1 MTGSG
6 KREDGFDVCIR
17 EALNRKADTLKPSSE
32 DAGRMCAV
40 IHERIKEEEKM
51 TRRWSIK
58 KAAAAAAAV
67 CALGTIT
74 AVAAG
79 KATQSISHSD
89 LREEVREYSKAEELR
104 DRLGEN
110 VKMPETFSNGYSFLA
125 AVPSHDQG
133 LDEEGNVVAQGENL
147 NVVYGKEGMADVNLD
162 IQITPVYGEAAAGE
176 TAAGEM
182 AAGEAAFG
190 EVASGD
196 LVFRH
201 GDVVLSYSC
210 DQYLFL
216 PPDQKPSEEDQAREA
231 AGELY
236 ISYGSSE
243 EQRKESSYITWSD
256 DGMIYMLLSFDNTMT
271 PEEFAGMAG
280 EIIDMHQ

>member
-1 MTGSG
+1 MKRSE

-17 EALNRKADTLKPSSE
+17 EALNRKAETLKPSSE

-51 TRRWSIK
+51 TGRWSIK
-58 KAAAAAAAV
+58 KAAAAAAVV

-79 KATQSISHSD
+79 KVTQSISHSD

-104 DRLGEN
+104 DRLGAD
-110 VKMPETFSNGYSFLA
+110 VKMPETFSNGYSFQA

-133 LDEEGNVVAQGENL
+133 MDEEGNVVTQGENL
-147 NVVYGKEGMADVNLD
+147 NVVYGKAGMADVNLD

-176 TAAGEM
+176 
-182 AAGEAAFG
+182 AAFG
-190 EVASGD
+190 EAASGD
-196 LVFRH
+196 QVFRH

>member
-1 MTGSG
+1 MKRSE

-17 EALNRKADTLKPSSE
+17 EALNRKAETLKPSSE

-51 TRRWSIK
+51 TGRWSIK
-58 KAAAAAAAV
+58 KAAAVAAVV

-79 KATQSISHSD
+79 KVTQSISHSD
-89 LREEVREYSKAEELR
+89 LREEVREYSRAEELR
-104 DRLGEN
+104 DRLGAD
-110 VKMPETFSNGYSFLA
+110 VKMPETFSNGYSFRA

-133 LDEEGNVVAQGENL
+133 VDEEGNVVTQGENL

-162 IQITPVYGEAAAGE
+162 IQITPVYGE
-176 TAAGEM
+176 TA
-182 AAGEAAFG
+182 
-190 EVASGD
+190 VGD
-196 LVFRH
+196 QVFRH

-243 EQRKESSYITWSD
+243 EQRKESRYITWSD
-256 DGMIYMLLSFDNTMT
+256 GGMVYMLLSFDNPMT